1 MWMKRSGLL
10 FLIAIISV
18 QPLLAGVR
26 HFTFIYEAP
35 TSAPGTLESENWITW
50 QRASDPEDANKL
62 VFRHEL
68 EYGVTEHFQASL
80 YFADWFYDDT
90 RSGSGTVFEDVALE
104 LIYNLTNPVIDPVG
118 LSLYQE
124 YKGGYRLF
132 EWESKVILQK
142 NIGRWILAYNA
153 TVEATWEGEDLA
165 ETEGEISQSL
175 GASYEINPRLSV
187 GLEMVHEIV
196 LPEWRDRKD
205 IRNFFVGPNI
215 SYRRG
220 HWFVTT
226 SVLAQA
232 TDTSDEP
239 DFQWRTIFGIG
250 F

>member
-1 MWMKRSGLL
+1 MRS
-10 FLIAIISV
+10 IAIAAVLFFTLVVSSFG
-18 QPLLAGVR
+18 GVR
-26 HFTFIYEAP
+26 HFTFLYEAP
-35 TSAPGTLESENWITW
+35 TSAPGSLELENWFTW
-50 QRASDPEDANKL
+50 RRTADEDVDAL

-68 EYGVTEHFQASL
+68 EYGLTDRLQASF
-80 YFADWFYDDT
+80 YFADWSYEHAPND
-90 RSGSGTVFEDVALE
+90 SGTVFEDVGLE

-132 EWESKVILQK
+132 EWESKIILQK

-153 TVEATWEGEDLA
+153 TVEAVWEGEDLA
-165 ETEGEISQSL
+165 ETEGEIVQSL
-175 GASYEINPRLSV
+175 GASYELSPHWSV

-196 LPEWRDRKD
+196 LSEWEDD
-205 IRNFFVGPNI
+205 ENIRNFFVGPNV

-220 HWFVTT
+220 QWFVT
-226 SVLAQA
+226 SSILAQA
-232 TDTSDEP
+232 TDTSGEP